1 MSERPIGYRELVL
14 QNANFRYLWLGQI
27 ISLLG
32 DWFNLVASAA
42 LVATLTESGLAVG
55 TLFMVRMLAPFLVS
69 PIAGVVADR
78 YNRKSILILTDLGRI
93 FTALGFLLVDEPDQ
107 VWLLYLFSVL
117 QLGISGFFFPARSA
131 ILPDIVPERAVG
143 TANALTSTTWSV
155 MLAFGAALGGLV
167 AGTWGLKPAFLI
179 DAMTFVLSAW
189 CIMRIKLEVQPS
201 LPAEEQQ
208 VAVALRQYLDG
219 LRYFKNHRQV
229 AYITL
234 HKAALVLFFGA
245 PLEVVSVVMAR
256 DIFVIGEGGSLSL
269 GLMYAMAGIG
279 TGVGPIFARRYTG
292 DRIAALC
299 WAIALAYGVAAV
311 GLWIVGTLDS
321 LQIVLLGIFIRAC
334 GSGILWVF
342 SSQILLQVVP
352 GEVRGR
358 VFSSEYALV
367 TLMSAVG
374 AGLGGQYLEVF
385 TIANAVH
392 WMAAVTMLPGIVWLW
407 WLTRNLMGKEDE
419 NLFTH

>member
-1 MSERPIGYRELVL
+1 MSERPMGYRELVL
-14 QNANFRYLWLGQI
+14 RNANFRYLWLGQI

-69 PIAGVVADR
+69 PVAGVVADR
-78 YNRKSILILTDLGRI
+78 YNRKWILILADLGRI
-93 FTALGFLLVDEPDQ
+93 FTALGFLMVDEPNE

-117 QLGISGFFFPARSA
+117 QLGISGFFYPARSA
-131 ILPDIVPERAVG
+131 ILPDIVPQHAVG

-179 DAMTFVLSAW
+179 DALTFVLSAW
-189 CIMRIKLEVQPS
+189 CIARIKLSARPGIVG
-201 LPAEEQQ
+201 EEPD
-208 VAVALRQYLDG
+208 VAVATKQYLDG
-219 LRYFKNHRQV
+219 IQYLLRHRQV
-229 AYITL
+229 AFVAM

-245 PLEVVSVVMAR
+245 PLEVISVAVAR
-256 DIFVIGEGGSLSL
+256 DVFVIGEGGSLSL

-279 TGVGPIFARRYTG
+279 TGLGPIIARRFTG
-292 DRIAALC
+292 DRIAPLRR
-299 WAIALAYGVAAV
+299 AIALAYVIAAG
-311 GLWIVGTLDS
+311 GLWIIGTLDS

-374 AGLGGQYLEVF
+374 AGLGGQYLELFSIVEALHF
-385 TIANAVH
+385 
-392 WMAAVTMLPGIVWLW
+392 MAAVTVLPGLLWGW
-407 WLTRNLMGKEDE
+407 WLYKGND
-419 NLFTH
+419 

>member
-1 MSERPIGYRELVL
+1 
-14 QNANFRYLWLGQI
+14 
-27 ISLLG
+27 
-32 DWFNLVASAA
+32 
-42 LVATLTESGLAVG
+42 
-55 TLFMVRMLAPFLVS
+55 
-69 PIAGVVADR
+69 
-78 YNRKSILILTDLGRI
+78 
-93 FTALGFLLVDEPDQ
+93 
-107 VWLLYLFSVL
+107 
-117 QLGISGFFFPARSA
+117 
-131 ILPDIVPERAVG
+131 
-143 TANALTSTTWSV
+143 
-155 MLAFGAALGGLV
+155 
-167 AGTWGLKPAFLI
+167 
-179 DAMTFVLSAW
+179 MTFVLSAW

-201 LPAEEQQ
+201 LPAEEQH

-219 LRYFKNHRQV
+219 LRYFKKHRQV

-245 PLEVVSVVMAR
+245 PLEVVSVVIAR

-321 LQIVLLGIFIRAC
+321 LQVVLLGIFIRAC

-367 TLMSAVG
+367 ALMSAVG

-392 WMAAVTMLPGIVWLW
+392 WMAAVTMLPGILWLW
-407 WLTRNLMGKEDE
+407 WLMRNLMGKDDE
-419 NLFTH
+419 NFFPVK